1 LYLAWPVLAQQG
13 LNFLVTQS
21 DRYLAGVYQPEVAY
35 QAAQTTANYLQWVII
50 SYTLFVTIGS
60 TALVA
65 RFVGAEDRQR
75 AIHVTNQALVLA
87 VVFGVAGSA
96 AALTNLPRLVAL
108 LQLHDEAAEFAGAY
122 LWPLFLL
129 LTFQMVESVGIACL
143 IGAGDTRTGLWVLG
157 GVAVINLP
165 LAWGFF

>member
-1 LYLAWPVLAQQG
+1 MGNTESSSASRAAEAAIIHRPVPTWRLVLYLAWPVLAQQG

-65 RFVGAEDRQR
+65 RFVGAGERQR

-87 VVFGVAGSA
+87 VGFG
-96 AALTNLPRLVAL
+96 
-108 LQLHDEAAEFAGAY
+108 
-122 LWPLFLL
+122 
-129 LTFQMVESVGIACL
+129 
-143 IGAGDTRTGLWVLG
+143 GAGTAGGAAPPTRGRRAGL
-157 GVAVINLP
+157 ISRP
-165 LAWGFF
+165 